1 MRKRKIAKKQ
11 QSHARSAKRVW
22 NHIVAKLS
30 SKSILEVAEPTID
43 ELAGVTIFTQQDE
56 DERYERHMIP
66 IREAQKHNDY

>member
-11 QSHARSAKRVW
+11 QSHARNAKRVW

-30 SKSILEVAEPTID
+30 SKSILEVADPTID
-43 ELAGVTIFTQQDE
+43 ELAGITVFAEENAE
-56 DERYERHMIP
+56 DRYERHMIP